1 MKLRAEIVIEIDAD
15 DFVVAADHQKR
26 IESILNH
33 VREDYP
39 QASMMLRER
48 KERSAAR
55 RFRPEQPS
63 RERTGRLNQYL
74 D

>member
-1 MKLRAEIVIEIDAD
+1 MKLRAEIVIEIEAD
-15 DFVVAADHQKR
+15 DFVVAADHQR
-26 IESILNH
+26 RVEAILGQ

-39 QASMMLRER
+39 QAAMMLRER
-48 KERSAAR
+48 KERTAAR
-55 RFRPEQPS
+55 RFRPEQPT